1 MVINKVSRDPRK
13 EDKVDKAAKARE
25 LVDRILN
32 NSREANTVNS
42 KTRRAQKAAVGV
54 TRGITKRSCTLSSS
68 DSK

>member
-25 LVDRILN
+25 LVDRILK

-42 KTRRAQKAAVGV
+42 KTRRAQKAAVG
-54 TRGITKRSCTLSSS
+54 
-68 DSK
+68 